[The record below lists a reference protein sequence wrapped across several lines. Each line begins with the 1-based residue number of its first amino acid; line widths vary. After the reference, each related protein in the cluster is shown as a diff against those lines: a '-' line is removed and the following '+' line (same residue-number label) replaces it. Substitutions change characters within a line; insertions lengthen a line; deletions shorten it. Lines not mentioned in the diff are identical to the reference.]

1 MCYIYL
7 CINLYVYKCIHTYA
21 VICTYTL
28 IPPLPDSG
36 MLNLKFYLVPGM
48 VLIIFSK
55 PKN

>member
-36 MLNLKFYLVPGM
+36 MLKLKFYLVPGM